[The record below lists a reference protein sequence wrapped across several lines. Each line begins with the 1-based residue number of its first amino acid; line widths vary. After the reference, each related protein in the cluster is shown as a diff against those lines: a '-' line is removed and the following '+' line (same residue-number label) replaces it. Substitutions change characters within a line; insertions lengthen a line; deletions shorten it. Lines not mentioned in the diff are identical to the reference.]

1 MQGKHSTTRFRNINF
16 SRRYMYSKSLFSA
29 VLFRIIF
36 IIISSFAFISVIPY
50 LHNEYYISLIGIG
63 LLIIYQVYN
72 LVHYVNKT
80 NRKLAHFF
88 NSVRNEDSVL
98 TYSSDYKGEIFDS
111 LSSSLNELSTTIGEM
126 RRQNARQSIFLNNLV
141 EQVGVGLISYTR
153 DGNVEIFNN
162 AAKRL
167 LQLSQLGNLND
178 LGRKYPEL
186 LKCIQELQPS
196 NNQVIKVITKQS
208 VLFLS
213 LKLSIFK
220 SEKETLNLLS
230 IQNIRVELEQNELD
244 SWQKLIRVL
253 THEISNSISPITSLA
268 NTTKKYFVR
277 KDTGS
282 IITTDELNDA
292 LLHKTVDSLD
302 TIETTGKGLIDFVG
316 KYRSLTALPQ
326 PKFEKFRIS
335 VLFDKLQNLLKEE
348 AGSNAIDLEF
358 DSSPK
363 TLELTADFSL
373 LEKVLINLIKNA
385 FQVLEESKEG
395 KVHVSAFKNI
405 ENRVVI
411 LVKDNGAGIPSD
423 IMEDIFI
430 PFYTTKN
437 DGSGIGLSLSRQI
450 MRLHSGTI
458 AVNSIPNKATVFSLA
473 F

>member
-1 MQGKHSTTRFRNINF
+1 
-16 SRRYMYSKSLFSA
+16 MYSKSLFSA
-29 VLFRIIF
+29 VLSRIIL
-36 IIISSFAFISVIPY
+36 IIISSFAFIYVIPY
-50 LHNEYYISLIGIG
+50 LHKEYYLSLIGIG
-63 LLIIYQVYN
+63 ILIIYQVYN

-98 TYSSDYKGEIFDS
+98 TYSHDHEGKIFDS
-111 LSSSLNELSTTIGEM
+111 LYGSMNELNHSIGEI

-141 EQVGVGLISYTR
+141 EQVGVGLISYTL
-153 DGNVEIFNN
+153 DGNVEIYNN

-167 LQLSQLGNLND
+167 LQISQLSNIRE
-178 LGRKYPEL
+178 LGIRYPEL
-186 LKCIQELQPS
+186 FKCIEELQPD
-196 NNQVIKVITKQS
+196 NHQVMKIMTEQLA
-208 VLFLS
+208 LFLS

-277 KDTGS
+277 KDTGTMMK
-282 IITTDELNDA
+282 IDELDDA

-316 KYRSLTALPQ
+316 KYKSLTALPQ
-326 PKFEKFRIS
+326 PKFEKFQIRD
-335 VLFDKLQNLLKEE
+335 LFDKLQTLLIEE
-348 AGSNAIDLEF
+348 ADSNILALEF
-358 DSSPK
+358 KSSPD

-385 FQVLEESKEG
+385 FQAMEKPKEG
-395 KVHVSAFKNI
+395 KVQVSAFKNI
-405 ENRVVI
+405 ENSVI
-411 LVKDNGAGIPSD
+411 IEVKDNGCGIPSNIID
-423 IMEDIFI
+423 DIFI

-450 MRLHSGTI
+450 MRLHSGTLT
-458 AVNSIPNKATVFSLA
+458 VRSIPNKETVFSLV

>member
-1 MQGKHSTTRFRNINF
+1 
-16 SRRYMYSKSLFSA
+16 MYSKSLFSA
-29 VLFRIIF
+29 VLIRIIL

-50 LHNEYYISLIGIG
+50 LHNEYYLSLFGIGI
-63 LLIIYQVYN
+63 LILFQVHN

-98 TYSSDYKGEIFDS
+98 TYSHNHDGEIFNS
-111 LSSSLNELSTTIGEM
+111 LNSSLNKLNNSIGEM

-153 DGNVEIFNN
+153 EGNIEIFNN
-162 AAKRL
+162 TAKKL
-167 LQLSQLGNLND
+167 LQISQLSNIGD
-178 LGRKYPEL
+178 IGSKYPEL
-186 LKCIQELQPS
+186 LKCIADLQPD
-196 NNQVIKVITKQS
+196 NHQVIKVVTEQS

-220 SEKETLNLLS
+220 FEKETLNLLS
-230 IQNIRVELEQNELD
+230 IQNIRIELEQNELD

-253 THEISNSISPITSLA
+253 THEISNSVSPITSLA

-282 IITTDELNDA
+282 VMKTDELDDA
-292 LLHKTVDSLD
+292 LLHKAVDSLD
-302 TIETTGKGLIDFVG
+302 TIETTGRGLIDFVG
-316 KYRSLTALPQ
+316 KYKSLTALPQ
-326 PKFEKFRIS
+326 PEFERFIIS
-335 VLFDKLQNLLKEE
+335 DLFDKLQTLLLEE
-348 AGSNAIDLEF
+348 AGSNNIDLSF
-358 DSSPK
+358 KSSPNS
-363 TLELTADFSL
+363 LELTADCSL

-385 FQVLEESKEG
+385 FQALEKSKNG
-395 KVHVSAFKNI
+395 KIQVSAFISI
-405 ENRVVI
+405 ENSVI
-411 LVKDNGAGIPSD
+411 ITVKDNGGGIPASIID
-423 IMEDIFI
+423 DIFI

-437 DGSGIGLSLSRQI
+437 SGSGIGLSLSRQI

-458 AVNSIPNKATVFSLA
+458 AVSSIPNKETLFSLV

>member
-1 MQGKHSTTRFRNINF
+1 
-16 SRRYMYSKSLFSA
+16 MYSKSFFSA
-29 VLFRIIF
+29 VLFRIVL

-50 LHNEYYISLIGIG
+50 LHNEYYLSLIGIG
-63 LLIIYQVYN
+63 IVIIYQVYN
-72 LVHYVNKT
+72 LAHYVNRT

-98 TYSSDYKGEIFDS
+98 TYSLDHEGKIYDS
-111 LSSSLNELSTTIGEM
+111 LNNSLNDLNNSIGEM
-126 RRQNARQSIFLNNLV
+126 RRQNARQSMFLNNLV

-153 DGNVEIFNN
+153 DGNIEIFNN
-162 AAKRL
+162 AAKKL
-167 LQLSQLGNLND
+167 LQISQLSNIGDIGIN
-178 LGRKYPEL
+178 YPEL
-186 LKCIQELQPS
+186 SKCIMELQPS
-196 NNQVIKVITKQS
+196 NHQVIKVITKQS

-230 IQNIRVELEQNELD
+230 IQNIRAELEQNELD

-253 THEISNSISPITSLA
+253 THEISNSVSPITSLA

-282 IITTDELNDA
+282 IMKIDEMDDA
-292 LLHKTVDSLD
+292 LLHKTVDSLN

-326 PKFEKFRIS
+326 PKFEKFQIRD
-335 VLFDKLQNLLKEE
+335 LFDKLQTLLLDE
-348 AGSNAIDLEF
+348 AGSNKIDLSF
-358 DSSPK
+358 KSSPN
-363 TLELTADFSL
+363 TLELTADCSL

-385 FQVLEESKEG
+385 FQALGKSKDR
-395 KVHVSAFKNI
+395 KVQVSAFKSI
-405 ENRVVI
+405 ENRVI
-411 LVKDNGAGIPSD
+411 ITVKDNGGGIPANIID
-423 IMEDIFI
+423 DIFI

-437 DGSGIGLSLSRQI
+437 SGSGIGLSLSRQI

-458 AVNSIPNKATVFSLA
+458 TVSSVPDKETVFSLV

>member
-1 MQGKHSTTRFRNINF
+1 
-16 SRRYMYSKSLFSA
+16 MYSKSLFSA
-29 VLFRIIF
+29 VLFRIIL

-50 LHNEYYISLIGIG
+50 LHNEYYLSLIGIG
-63 LLIIYQVYN
+63 IVIIYQVYN
-72 LVHYVNKT
+72 LVHYVNRT

-98 TYSSDYKGEIFDS
+98 TYSLDHEGKIFDS
-111 LSSSLNELSTTIGEM
+111 LNSSLNDLNNSIGEM

-167 LQLSQLGNLND
+167 LQISQLSNIGDIGIN
-178 LGRKYPEL
+178 YPEL
-186 LKCIQELQPS
+186 IKCIVDLQPD
-196 NNQVIKVITKQS
+196 NHQVIKVVTEQS

-230 IQNIRVELEQNELD
+230 IQNIRAELEQNELD

-282 IITTDELNDA
+282 IMKIDEMDDA

-326 PKFEKFRIS
+326 PKFEIFPIRDM
-335 VLFDKLQNLLKEE
+335 FDKLQTLLKEE
-348 AGSNAIDLEF
+348 ADPNTIALEF
-358 DSSPK
+358 NCAPN

-385 FQVLEESKEG
+385 FQALEKSKDG
-395 KVHVSAFKNI
+395 KVQVSAFKNV
-405 ENRVVI
+405 ENRVI
-411 LVKDNGAGIPSD
+411 IEVKDNGSGIPVNIID
-423 IMEDIFI
+423 DIFI

-437 DGSGIGLSLSRQI
+437 NGSGIGLSLSRQI

-458 AVNSIPNKATVFSLA
+458 TVSSIPNKETVFSLV

>member
-1 MQGKHSTTRFRNINF
+1 
-16 SRRYMYSKSLFSA
+16 MYSKSLFSA
-29 VLFRIIF
+29 VLFRIIL
-36 IIISSFAFISVIPY
+36 IIISSFAFIYVIPY
-50 LHNEYYISLIGIG
+50 LHKEYYLSLIGIG
-63 LLIIYQVYN
+63 ILIIYQVYN

-98 TYSSDYKGEIFDS
+98 TYSHDNEGEIFNS
-111 LSSSLNELSTTIGEM
+111 LNSSLNELNNSIGEM

-141 EQVGVGLISYTR
+141 EQVGVGLISYTK
-153 DGNVEIFNN
+153 DGNVEIYNN
-162 AAKRL
+162 AAKKL
-167 LQLSQLGNLND
+167 LQIGQLNNIGDISN
-178 LGRKYPEL
+178 RYPEL
-186 LKCIQELQPS
+186 SKGIAELQPY
-196 NNQVIKVITKQS
+196 NHQVIKVITEQS

-220 SEKETLNLLS
+220 SEKETLHLLS

-282 IITTDELNDA
+282 IMKINELDDV

-302 TIETTGKGLIDFVG
+302 TIETTGRGLIDFVG
-316 KYRSLTALPQ
+316 KYKSLTALPQ
-326 PKFEKFRIS
+326 PEFEKFQICD
-335 VLFDKLQNLLKEE
+335 LFDKLQTLLLEE
-348 AGSNAIDLEF
+348 VDSNAIVLEF
-358 DSSPK
+358 NSSPN

-385 FQVLEESKEG
+385 FQALEKSKDG
-395 KVHVSAFKNI
+395 KVHVSALKNI
-405 ENRVVI
+405 ENKVI
-411 LVKDNGAGIPSD
+411 ITVKDNGSGISSN
-423 IMEDIFI
+423 IMDDIFI

-437 DGSGIGLSLSRQI
+437 NGSGIGLSLSRQI

-458 AVNSIPNKATVFSLA
+458 TVRSIPNEETLFSLV

>member
-1 MQGKHSTTRFRNINF
+1 
-16 SRRYMYSKSLFSA
+16 MYSKNFFSA
-29 VLFRIIF
+29 ILIRIIL

-50 LHNEYYISLIGIG
+50 LHKEYYLSLIGIG
-63 LLIIYQVYN
+63 ILIIYQVYN

-98 TYSSDYKGEIFDS
+98 IYSHDNEGKIFDS
-111 LSSSLNELSTTIGEM
+111 LNSSLNELNNSIGEM

-141 EQVGVGLISYTR
+141 EQVGVGLISYTKN
-153 DGNVEIFNN
+153 GNVEIFNN

-167 LQLSQLGNLND
+167 LQISQLSNIRD
-178 LGRKYPEL
+178 ISIKYSEL
-186 LKCIQELQPS
+186 FKCIVELQPY
-196 NNQVIKVITKQS
+196 NHQVMKVITKQS

-277 KDTGS
+277 KGTGS
-282 IITTDELNDA
+282 ILKKDELDDA
-292 LLHKTVDSLD
+292 LLRKTVDSLD
-302 TIETTGKGLIDFVG
+302 IIETTGRGLIDFVG
-316 KYRSLTALPQ
+316 KYKSLTALPQ
-326 PKFEKFRIS
+326 PKFEKFPIRDM
-335 VLFDKLQNLLKEE
+335 FDKLQTLLIEE
-348 AGSNAIDLEF
+348 ADSNTIALVF
-358 DSSPK
+358 NSSPN

-373 LEKVLINLIKNA
+373 LEKGLINLIKNA
-385 FQVLEESKEG
+385 FQSLEKSFNG
-395 KVHVSAFKNI
+395 KVHVSAFKNV
-405 ENRVVI
+405 ENRVI
-411 LVKDNGAGIPSD
+411 IEVKDNGGGIPANIID
-423 IMEDIFI
+423 DIFI

-437 DGSGIGLSLSRQI
+437 SGSGIGLSLSRQI

-458 AVNSIPNKATVFSLA
+458 TVNSIPNTETVFSLV